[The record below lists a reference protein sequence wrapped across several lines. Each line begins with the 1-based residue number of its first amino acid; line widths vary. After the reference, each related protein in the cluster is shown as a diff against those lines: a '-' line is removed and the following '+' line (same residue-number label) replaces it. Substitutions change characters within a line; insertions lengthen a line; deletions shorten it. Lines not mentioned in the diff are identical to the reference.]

1 MIKAE
6 LTSLV
11 IIDVTSGKSFMSI
24 YFDSFGE
31 SAQFWSPKV
40 EFP

>member
-24 YFDSFGE
+24 YFDGFG
-31 SAQFWSPKV
+31 
-40 EFP
+40 